1 MSLNGIQIKRTE
13 DGSNTLFL
21 PELNETYHSLH
32 GALSE
37 SQHVY
42 IDNGLTPLLLNGCKD
57 VYVFE
62 LGFGTAMNALL
73 TIDAL
78 PKDVMCHYYSLEPY
92 LPNLKLIKSYFQD
105 FQTLP
110 SSIQYLEQM
119 YATQN
124 EWIEITQ
131 NFKCYIDTTPLE
143 QLDPVSVLK
152 QTGRACNLVY
162 FDAFAP
168 SKQPELWSVSSLE
181 KVKNIMDKNARLT
194 TYCAQGQ
201 FKRNLK
207 SLGFDVQHPR
217 GANGKREMTIAIKID

>member
-1 MSLNGIQIKRTE
+1 MSHDIQIKRTA
-13 DGSNTLFL
+13 DGSNTLYL
-21 PELNETYHSLH
+21 PDLNETYHSLH

-42 IDNGLTPLLLNGCKD
+42 ITNGLDCLLQSDSKD
-57 VYVFE
+57 LYIFE

-78 PKDVMCHYYSLEPY
+78 PDDVQCHYYSLEPF
-92 LPNLKLIKSYFQD
+92 LPNIDLIKSYYQD
-105 FQTLP
+105 FQSKP
-110 SSIQYLEQM
+110 NAVKYLEQL
-119 YATQN
+119 YSKQN
-124 EWIEITQ
+124 EWVQLTT
-131 NFKCYIDTTPLE
+131 NFTFYIDTTSLE
-143 QLDPVSVLK
+143 QLDTARVLK
-152 QTGRACNLVY
+152 QSGNAFQLVY

-181 KVKNIMDKNARLT
+181 KIKNIMGNNSRLT

-207 SLGFDVQHPR
+207 SLGFDIQHPR

>member
-1 MSLNGIQIKRTE
+1 MSQSDIQIKRTA
-13 DGSNTLFL
+13 DGSNTLYL

-42 IDNGLTPLLLNGCKD
+42 IANGLHVLLNKGFKD
-57 VYVFE
+57 LYIFE

-78 PKDVMCHYYSLEPY
+78 PNDVQCHYYSLEPF
-92 LPNLKLIKSYFQD
+92 LPNIDLIKKYYQD
-105 FQTLP
+105 FESLP
-110 SSIQYLEQM
+110 TSIEYLEQL
-119 YATQN
+119 YANQN
-124 EWIEITQ
+124 EWVQ
-131 NFKCYIDTTPLE
+131 LNHNFKFYVDTTPLE
-143 QLDPVSVLK
+143 QLEASTVLNH
-152 QTGRACNLVY
+152 TDNAFHLVY

-181 KVKNIMDKNARLT
+181 KIQCIMDSNAILT

-217 GANGKREMTIAIKID
+217 GANGKREMTIAIKK